1 MRSYMLQDCPL
12 ATRAADICIRTP
24 KELLECEPGA
34 SPLWLVMLCGTLDLK
49 ERRYSSIDPT
59 IDVSKETSGPEVRD
73 RQHGRYQKW
82 GNLSMGDLEDS
93 EVFVVEGTGN
103 LWEDLLASSH
113 NHRKLTGKKKKKR
126 FHPQWIG
133 PRWSCLMR
141 PWAENPVKHAGIPTF
156 LHFYELV
163 SECCLKWLSFE
174 ELVIC
179 NRNEY
184 DALFV
189 VTCDNFHLF
198 FCAAN

>member
-1 MRSYMLQDCPL
+1 MLHDCPL

-49 ERRYSSIDPT
+49 EWRYSSIDPI
-59 IDVSKETSGPEVRD
+59 IDVSKKTGGPEVRD

-113 NHRKLTGKKKKKR
+113 NHRKLTGKKKKKKKIPPSVNWPTLILPHETLSR
-126 FHPQWIG
+126 KPCQACWN
-133 PRWSCLMR
+133 SY
-141 PWAENPVKHAGIPTF
+141 IPTF
-156 LHFYELV
+156 LWI
-163 SECCLKWLSFE
+163 SKWMLS
-174 ELVIC
+174 
-179 NRNEY
+179 
-184 DALFV
+184 
-189 VTCDNFHLF
+189 
-198 FCAAN
+198 